1 MSSDHPEA
9 VMVDRRIAQLEN
21 QIRDIANELLDL
33 QGSDAFV
40 LPSRAGT
47 DMVLAVGTPND
58 ISRLLD
64 SRRTLF

>member
-9 VMVDRRIAQLEN
+9 VMIDRRIVQLEN

-40 LPSRAGT
+40 LPSRVGT

-58 ISRLLD
+58 IGKLLD